1 MHIFRELQQKIESGG
16 SDKPMILFDVDDTLI
31 DCRHRKH
38 LVFADFLKQDWV
50 QDRWPEESRILATL
64 EWRSVVY
71 RVHDNLRF
79 LNIADKNFADTLFQF
94 WLKNYFSYAYLMQD
108 IAFPRAVEFVH
119 DCRKL
124 GAHIVYLTARDMPS
138 MGRGTYE
145 SLAKLGFPVQG
156 DDVHFVL
163 KPFLTISDHAFK
175 VRALEDI
182 ARLGSVIAALEN
194 EIPNLNVMADRF
206 PDAAMYWRNTLF
218 APDPP
223 PAHPRVEVM
232 SHFP

>member
-1 MHIFRELQQKIESGG
+1 MHIFRKLQEKIEASK
-16 SDKPMILFDVDDTLI
+16 SPKPMILFDVDDTLI

-50 QDRWPEESRILATL
+50 RDRWPEESRILATL

-79 LNIADKNFADTLFQF
+79 LNIADKNFADTLFQY
-94 WLKNYFSYAYLMQD
+94 WLKNYFSYSYLMRD
-108 IAFPRAVEFVH
+108 ITFPRAVEFVH

-145 SLAKLGFPVQG
+145 SLAKLGFPVHG
-156 DDVHFVL
+156 DDVHFIL
-163 KPFLTISDHAFK
+163 KPFLTISDHDFK
-175 VRALEDI
+175 VQALEDV
-182 ARLGSVIAALEN
+182 ARLGTVIAALEN
-194 EIPNLNVMADRF
+194 ELPNLNVMAERF
-206 PDAAMYWRNTLF
+206 PDAAMYWRDTLF
-218 APDPP
+218 APNPP
-223 PAHPRVEVM
+223 PPHSHIEVLNQ
-232 SHFP
+232 FP